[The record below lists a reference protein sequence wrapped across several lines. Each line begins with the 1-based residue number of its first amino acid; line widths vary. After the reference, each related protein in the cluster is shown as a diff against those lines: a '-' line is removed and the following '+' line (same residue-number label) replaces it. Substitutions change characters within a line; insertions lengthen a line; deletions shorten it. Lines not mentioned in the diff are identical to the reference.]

1 MRMRNPKDHILPRS
15 SWVWPEF
22 SGHAQLLSPTFDFLI
37 FYDIDSNMAALT
49 KDLDELVVLVEGLDL
64 EDNRAGSGAY
74 GVVFRVTVKGR
85 ECIAKKLHSILLKAG
100 DYYPVDQRDSI
111 IEKFRNE
118 CRILSGLEHPN
129 VVTFIGIHYGRDKND
144 LSLIMERLH
153 TDVAAFVQS
162 HPQTPIAERIH
173 ILWDVS
179 KGLQY
184 LHSLTPPLIH
194 RDLTAP
200 NILLTDDLTAKI
212 GDLGVSR
219 YVDLDALSRLL
230 TKAPGNVYYMSPE
243 ARDENPQYTVKLDI
257 FSFGTLIIHTFIGQV
272 PALHDVPYN
281 QQALKLSEEGK
292 IELTKRRRAI
302 QQMTTDHCMY
312 PLIVRCLHDKPAPR
326 PTADEMHQSLQE
338 LCTRYPT
345 KVILFFE
352 CLLF

>member
-1 MRMRNPKDHILPRS
+1 MPRS
-15 SWVWPEF
+15 STASCSKLATTIQW
-22 SGHAQLLSPTFDFLI
+22 T
-37 FYDIDSNMAALT
+37 
-49 KDLDELVVLVEGLDL
+49 
-64 EDNRAGSGAY
+64 
-74 GVVFRVTVKGR
+74 R
-85 ECIAKKLHSILLKAG
+85 EIPLLK
-100 DYYPVDQRDSI
+100 SS
-111 IEKFRNE
+111 RNE
-118 CRILSGLEHPN
+118 FRILNGLEHPN

-179 KGLQY
+179 KCLQY
-184 LHSLTPPLIH
+184 LHSLTPPPIH

-200 NILLTDDLTAKI
+200 NILLTDDLAAKI

-219 YVDLDALSRLL
+219 DVDRDALSRLL
-230 TKAPGNVYYMSPE
+230 TKAPGNVYDMSPE

-292 IELTKRRRAI
+292 IELMKRRRAI

-326 PTADEMHQSLQE
+326 PTADKMHQSLQE
-338 LCTRYPT
+338 LYS
-345 KVILFFE
+345 ILYNRCFKRWRLR
-352 CLLF
+352 LL